1 MIKAIVTNE
10 MIQKDPPPP
19 EIPPQSSMF
28 SDPATSKLGYYDK
41 QIKWFMRQAIPESYK
56 ERLYQDMLTK
66 ATELYNN
73 IRGGKPPPPPP
84 PAAPKPPNPLPKPPK
99 KHQKLPK
106 DYPTPYTTPMVE
118 KDRKR
123 QSSPVNET
131 PPTPMV
137 KKNSKRQ
144 SSPVYS
150 GFRFSALPDLFEE
163 EEDNGKNRKRQS
175 SPVNETPPTPMVKK
189 NRKQRSSSVNETP
202 TTPMVKK
209 NRRPR
214 SLSVYSGFKKRQI
227 TPVYSGFRF

>member
-137 KKNSKRQ
+137 KKN
-144 SSPVYS
+144 
-150 GFRFSALPDLFEE
+150 
-163 EEDNGKNRKRQS
+163 
-175 SPVNETPPTPMVKK
+175 
-189 NRKQRSSSVNETP
+189 RKQRSSSVNETP